1 MKNTGSDELD
11 LQQKMAEA
19 ERARQLLKDPMIVAA
34 LDDMRNTVYTNIRTS
49 NFRQKEEREY
59 LYLQLRA
66 IDEFE
71 RKFKLRIQDGKLAE
85 SRLAEMKRKIQRVVN
100 LR

>member
-1 MKNTGSDELD
+1 MSEELK
-11 LQQKMAEA
+11 LRQQMIDA
-19 ERARQLLKDPMIVAA
+19 ERARQLLEDPMMVAA
-34 LDDMRNTVYTNIRTS
+34 LDDLRNTVYSNIRS
-49 NFRQKEEREY
+49 SSFKQKEEREY

-71 RKFKLRIQDGKLAE
+71 RKFKVRIQTGKLAE

-100 LR
+100 F

>member
-1 MKNTGSDELD
+1 MSDELK
-11 LQQKMAEA
+11 LRQEMADA
-19 ERARQLLKDPMIVAA
+19 ERARQLLGDPMIVAA

-49 NFRQKEEREY
+49 NFKQKEEREY
-59 LYLQLRA
+59 LYLQLKA

-71 RKFKLRIQDGKLAE
+71 RKFKLRIQNGKLAE
-85 SRLAEMKRKIQRVVN
+85 SRLTELKRKIQRVVN

>member
-1 MKNTGSDELD
+1 MTDELE
-11 LQQKMAEA
+11 LRQQMAEA

-34 LDDMRNTVYTNIRTS
+34 LDEMRNTVYTNIRTS
-49 NFRQKEEREY
+49 NFKQKDEREY
-59 LYLQLRA
+59 LYLQLKA

-71 RKFKLRIQDGKLAE
+71 RKFKLRIQNGKLAE
-85 SRLAEMKRKIQRVVN
+85 SRLAEIKRKIQRVVN

>member
-1 MKNTGSDELD
+1 MSEEID
-11 LQQKMAEA
+11 LRQQMAEA

-34 LDDMRNTVYTNIRTS
+34 LDELRNTVYTNIRTS
-49 NFRQKEEREY
+49 SFKQKEEREY
-59 LYLQLRA
+59 LYLQLKA

-71 RKFKLRIQDGKLAE
+71 RKFKLRITNGKLAE
-85 SRLAEMKRKIQRVVN
+85 SRLAELKRKIKQVVN

>member
-1 MKNTGSDELD
+1 MSEERKLR
-11 LQQKMAEA
+11 QQMADA
-19 ERARQLLKDPMIVAA
+19 ERARQFLEDPMMVAA
-34 LDDMRNTVYTNIRTS
+34 LDDLRNTVYSNIRSST
-49 NFRQKEEREY
+49 FRQKEEREY

-71 RKFKLRIQDGKLAE
+71 RKFKNRIQTGKLAE
-85 SRLAEMKRKIQRVVN
+85 SRLQEMMRKIQRVVN

>member
-1 MKNTGSDELD
+1 MSEELK
-11 LQQKMAEA
+11 LRKQIAEA
-19 ERARQLLKDPMIVAA
+19 ERARQFLEDPMMVAA
-34 LDDMRNTVYTNIRTS
+34 LDDLRNTVYSNIRS
-49 NFRQKEEREY
+49 SSFKQKEEREY

-71 RKFKLRIQDGKLAE
+71 RKFKIRIQTVKLAE
-85 SRLAEMKRKIQRVVN
+85 SRLDEMMRKIQRVVN

>member
-1 MKNTGSDELD
+1 MSEELK
-11 LQQKMAEA
+11 LRQQMAEA
-19 ERARQLLKDPMIVAA
+19 ERARQLLEDPMIVAA

-49 NFRQKEEREY
+49 SFRQKEEREY
-59 LYLQLRA
+59 LYLQLKA

-71 RKFKLRIQDGKLAE
+71 RKFKLRIQNGRLAE
-85 SRLAEMKRKIQRVVN
+85 SRLEELKRKVKRVVN